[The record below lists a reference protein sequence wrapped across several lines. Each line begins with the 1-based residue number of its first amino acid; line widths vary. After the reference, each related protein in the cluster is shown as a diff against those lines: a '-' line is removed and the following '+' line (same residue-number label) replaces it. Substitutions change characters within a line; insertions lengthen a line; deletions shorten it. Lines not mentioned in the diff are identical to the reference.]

1 MKKFFCVA
9 ALAVVSLCA
18 EAQFVLTPSSG
29 LMTEDG
35 PYIIMREGTEVE
47 NYEAAMQAVG
57 RAIPNAEIGEVEYE
71 KSFNVTSAFKERR
84 KLPGAIVA
92 TDWNTGYTLFVECAE
107 GKIMVS
113 FKQIGPLEASKKGE
127 VIMNVYPTTGKNSML
142 MGVSGIQYIFNSKG
156 VVAKGCKK
164 MKEIFEDYANTL
176 VKDIENNLK

>member
-1 MKKFFCVA
+1 
-9 ALAVVSLCA
+9 
-18 EAQFVLTPSSG
+18 
-29 LMTEDG
+29 
-35 PYIIMREGTEVE
+35 
-47 NYEAAMQAVG
+47 
-57 RAIPNAEIGEVEYE
+57 
-71 KSFNVTSAFKERR
+71 
-84 KLPGAIVA
+84 
-92 TDWNTGYTLFVECAE
+92 
-107 GKIMVS
+107 MVS